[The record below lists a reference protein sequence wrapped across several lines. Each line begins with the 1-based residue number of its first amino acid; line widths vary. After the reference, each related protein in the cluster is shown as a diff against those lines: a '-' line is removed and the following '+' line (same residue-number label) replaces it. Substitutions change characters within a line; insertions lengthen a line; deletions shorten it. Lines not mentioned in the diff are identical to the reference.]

1 MARIFGT
8 DGVRGL
14 ENVAAMSPEVA
25 MALGR
30 AAVHVLAPPSSKVK
44 PSLIVGCD
52 TRLSSP
58 MFEAALIAGIC
69 SAGADVLN
77 VGVLPTAGVAYL
89 VRHTG
94 AIGGAVI
101 SASHNPYM
109 DNGLKFFSAT
119 GTKLEDR
126 LEEELEA
133 RISSGDV
140 ETLPTGEAM
149 GRPSLY

>member
-14 ENVAAMSPEVA
+14 ANVAPMSPEVV

-30 AAVHVLAPPSSKVK
+30 AAVHVLTPSSSQVK
-44 PSLIVGCD
+44 PSLIVGHD

-58 MFEAALIAGIC
+58 MFEAALTAGIC
-69 SAGADVLN
+69 SAGADVLR

-89 VRHTG
+89 VRYTE
-94 AIGGAVI
+94 AIAGVVI

-109 DNGLKFFSAT
+109 DNGIKFFSAT
-119 GTKLEDR
+119 GSKLEDR

-133 RISSGDV
+133 RIQNLD
-140 ETLPTGEAM
+140 
-149 GRPSLY
+149 

>member
-14 ENVAAMSPEVA
+14 ANVAPMSPDVV

-30 AAVHVLAPPSSKVK
+30 AAVHVLAASSSKVK
-44 PSLIVGCD
+44 PALIVGRD

-58 MFEAALIAGIC
+58 MFEAALTAGIC
-69 SAGADVLN
+69 SAGANVLH

-89 VRHTG
+89 ARHTG
-94 AIGGAVI
+94 AIGGVVI

-109 DNGLKFFSAT
+109 DNGIKFFSAT
-119 GTKLEDR
+119 GTKLDDR

-133 RISSGDV
+133 RICSVDV
-140 ETLPTGEAM
+140 GIST
-149 GRPSLY
+149 